1 MAIFKEILPSDIK
14 SQKTFVNQII
24 DIIQSDLSGSSL
36 DNTRRKY
43 QVFATGG
50 AGSPGLT
57 SSLYQTIYDQDYT
70 LQTSNPMVDVTFGLY
85 PDSDIVSSCSLG
97 VDSSG
102 KELFPSQSLMM
113 REKMDIYRQFASG
126 LLGDSE
132 QQFVAKFD
140 STSADD
146 KIDAALF
153 FSFKRLFFRDKIKP
167 DTFAMKMYKSA
178 SFTNVALAQPNI
190 LKTSESNA
198 RIYTDVSVDTNRV
211 FTHGGQVGNIVNA
224 ANTSENVGLIFY
236 DRGIVVLDVEKVMSG
251 SDVISGSIRAIN
263 SAGSVVLS
271 PVVSGVFSPEQKLF
285 PDLLVSASIDDIVDH
300 VCATRF
306 SSGSSDAA
314 ITFQNVTG
322 INSTLVFCRAG
333 VDEFNYSSNPSYV
346 DEENLIRVI
355 EDEETDQA
363 FSYIT
368 SIGLYDANDNLL
380 AVAKLSRPV
389 KKDPTQDLTFKIRL
403 DF

>member
-14 SQKTFVNQII
+14 SQKTSINQII
-24 DIIQSDLSGSSL
+24 DIIQSDISGSSL

-57 SSLYQTIYDQDYT
+57 SSLYQTVYDQDYT
-70 LQTSNPMVDVTFGLY
+70 LQTSNPMVDITFGLY
-85 PDSDIVSSCSLG
+85 HDSDIVTNCMLG
-97 VDSSG
+97 VDSTG

-113 REKMDIYRQFASG
+113 REKMDIYRQFAAG
-126 LLGDSE
+126 LLGSADE
-132 QQFVAKFD
+132 QFVAKFD
-140 STSADD
+140 STSAND

-153 FSFKRLFFRDKIKP
+153 FNFKRLFYRDKIKP
-167 DTFAMKMYKSA
+167 DTFAMKMYKSS
-178 SFTNVALAQPNI
+178 SFTSVAIDTPNI
-190 LKTSESNA
+190 NKTSESNA
-198 RIYTDVSVDTNRV
+198 RLYTDVSVDSNRV
-211 FTHGGQVGNIVNA
+211 FTYGGQVGNIVNA
-224 ANTSENVGLIFY
+224 ANTAESVGLVFY
-236 DRGIVVLDVEKVMSG
+236 DRGVIVLDIEKVMSG

-263 SAGSVVLS
+263 SAGNIVLS
-271 PVVSGVFSPEQKLF
+271 PVVGGSYSPEQKVI
-285 PDLLVSASIDDIVDH
+285 PDLVVSASIDDILDH
-300 VCATRF
+300 VCGTRF

-314 ITFQNVTG
+314 MTFQNITG

-333 VDEFNYSSNPSYV
+333 VDEFNYSSNPTYI
-346 DEENLIRVI
+346 DEENIIRVI

-368 SIGLYDANDNLL
+368 SIGLYDVNDNLL

-389 KKDPTQDLTFKIRL
+389 KKDPAQDLTFKIRL